1 MKVLDRGDGDA
12 RKALVLY
19 QPSWW
24 SSKTKGQL
32 EAYVCT
38 ACGLVEW
45 WVADPGALEP
55 HEDYLRIL
63 DGDAGDTAGP
73 YR

>member
-1 MKVLDRGDGDA
+1 M
-12 RKALVLY
+12 ALF
-19 QPSWW
+19 QPSFW

-45 WVADPGALEP
+45 WVTDPGALEP
-55 HEDYLRIL
+55 HEKFMQIL
-63 DGDAGDTAGP
+63 DGDAQDAKAP